1 MNARLKLLLLFVLAT
16 LFWLAVARGAG
27 VAEPWDAAGY
37 WTVWYPVSL
46 LLAAGGGYVVGRG
59 TRKNAGWAAGA
70 IVTLAQL
77 PVMELGAGT
86 SGLWPAGLLVLLV
99 LAVPAMALAALAGW
113 VARKKKAARG
123 AGRLSSGVG
132 ERDQS
137 AP

>member
-16 LFWLAVARGAG
+16 LFWLAVAAGAG
-27 VAEPWDAAGY
+27 VGEPWDTAGY
-37 WTVWYPVSL
+37 WTIWYPVSL
-46 LLAAGGGYVVGRG
+46 LLAACGGYIVGRG
-59 TRKNAGWAAGA
+59 TRKNTSWAAGA

-77 PVMELGAGT
+77 PVMGLGAGT

-99 LAVPAMALAALAGW
+99 LAIPAMALAALAGW
-113 VARKKKAARG
+113 VAHRKKAARG
-123 AGRLSSGVG
+123 VGRLSSGIG